1 MRQMPERMRDPK
13 GGSEVKILVIA
24 DTESRSLWDFYDPS
38 RLEGVELIISCGDLN
53 PHYLEFLVTLSGRP
67 LLYVHGNHDTVYEK
81 TPPGGCECI
90 EDRIVRFKDL
100 RILGLGGSMR
110 YKDGPFMYTERQM
123 RRRVLK
129 ARLKAALSGGV
140 DLFVTHVPPAGCGDM
155 EDLPHRG
162 FACFN
167 TFLNAV
173 RPRFMLHGH
182 VHKTYGHFQ
191 RERAHESGT
200 RIINAY
206 DYYIL
211 EV

>member
-1 MRQMPERMRDPK
+1 M
-13 GGSEVKILVIA
+13 
-24 DTESRSLWDFYDPS
+24 WDFYDPS
-38 RLEGVELIISCGDLN
+38 KLEGVDLIISCGDLN
-53 PHYLEFLVTLSGRP
+53 PRYLEFLVTLSGCP
-67 LLYVHGNHDTVYEK
+67 LFYVHGNHDHVYEK
-81 TPPGGCECI
+81 TPPEGCECL

-140 DLFVTHVPPAGCGDM
+140 DLFVTHVPPGGCGDL

-173 RPRFMLHGH
+173 RPRFMIHGH
-182 VHKTYGHFQ
+182 VHKTYGKFR
-191 RERAHESGT
+191 RERIHESGT

>member
-1 MRQMPERMRDPK
+1 M
-13 GGSEVKILVIA
+13 KILVIA
-24 DTESRSLWDFYDPS
+24 DTESRSLWDFFDS
-38 RLEGVELIISCGDLN
+38 SKLEGVDLIISCGDLN
-53 PHYLEFLVTLSGRP
+53 PRYLEFLVTLSGCP
-67 LLYVHGNHDTVYEK
+67 LLYVHGNHDSVYEK
-81 TPPGGCECI
+81 TPPEGCECL
-90 EDRIVRFKDL
+90 EDRIVRCKGL

-110 YKDGPFMYTERQM
+110 YKEGPFMYTERQM
-123 RRRVLK
+123 RMRVLK
-129 ARLKAALSGGV
+129 ARIKAALCGGV
-140 DLFVTHVPPAGCGDM
+140 DLFVTHVPPGGCGDL

-173 RPRFMLHGH
+173 RPRFMIHGH
-182 VHKTYGHFQ
+182 VHKTYGKFR
-191 RERAHESGT
+191 RERTHESGT

>member
-1 MRQMPERMRDPK
+1 MRDPK

-38 RLEGVELIISCGDLN
+38 KLEGVDLIISCGDLN
-53 PHYLEFLVTLSGRP
+53 PHYLEFLVTLSGCP
-67 LLYVHGNHDTVYEK
+67 LFYVHGNHDHVYEK
-81 TPPGGCECI
+81 TPPEGCECL
-90 EDRIVRFKDL
+90 EDRIVHFKDL

-162 FACFN
+162 FECFN